1 MEEQNNSKIEKDR
14 AEKIIDQRIFII
26 RDQKVMID
34 SDLAE
39 LYGVSTKRFNE
50 QVKRNL
56 DRFPDDFVFQ
66 LKHDEYENLRS
77 QIATSSLGYGGRR
90 YLPYVFTEH
99 GVAMLSAVLNS
110 KKAILMSIFIVRAF
124 IKMRE
129 SLDNYRDLAIK
140 IGEIELKQTYDHAT
154 IKNVHEVV
162 KHLLKTPDELKKR
175 IGFNE

>member
-1 MEEQNNSKIEKDR
+1 M
-14 AEKIIDQRIFII
+14 IFII

-56 DRFPDDFVFQ
+56 DRFPEDFLFQ
-66 LKHDEYENLRS
+66 LTEIEYENLRS
-77 QIATSSLGYGGRR
+77 QFATSSLGYGGRR

-99 GVAMLSAVLNS
+99 GVAMLSAILSS
-110 KKAILMSIFIVRAF
+110 KQAILMSIFIVRAF

-129 SLDNYRDLAIK
+129 SLDSHRELAIK
-140 IGEIELKQTYDHAT
+140 IGEIEIRQLQDHSM

-162 KHLLKTPDELKKR
+162 KHLLHKPDIPKNK